1 VVKNKL
7 SFVAVALVALGL
19 SGQAV
24 AQAKIEVGV
33 TWAGKSGAT
42 TRLYTSMKDRLQEI
56 APQISLEF
64 AGEQADIAKVE
75 ETIKKFDSSKAATVA
90 LRDSA
95 ATLLA
100 TLKTVNPTFLGGTN
114 NPKFY
119 GTIKNIQAPE
129 GNITG
134 VTYFLPKDIIIR
146 SFISLLPEADFFS
159 FIGDTKHSSFAVDK
173 EGSEEACKQLK
184 LRCTFHAV
192 TTADEAKDIAAR
204 NPDGAKAF
212 VLMNHGLLIDN
223 TKAIVASAGKV
234 PTFAF
239 GDASVKDGAVAGLV
253 ADVGKLGVQLA
264 DAINDVLVKKK
275 PVSAVPVGLDNQPLL
290 VINMGSV
297 NRLGLNIPLEI
308 LSTGTVVD

>member
-7 SFVAVALVALGL
+7 SFVAGALLALGL
-19 SGQAV
+19 SGQAM

-56 APQISLEF
+56 APQISLEYV
-64 AGEQADIAKVE
+64 GEQADIAKVE
-75 ETIKKFDSSKAATVA
+75 ETIKKFDTSKAATVA

-100 TLKTVNPTFLGGTN
+100 KLKTTNPAFVGGTN
-114 NPKFY
+114 NPMFY
-119 GTIKNIQAPE
+119 GTIKNLQAPE
-129 GNITG
+129 GNVTG
-134 VTYFLPKDIIIR
+134 VTYFIPKDIIIR
-146 SFISLLPEADFFS
+146 SFISLMPEADSLS
-159 FIGDTKHSSFAVDK
+159 FIGDSKHSSYQVDK
-173 EGSEEACKQLK
+173 EGSEEACTQLK

-204 NPDGAKAF
+204 NPAGAKAF

-223 TKAIVASAGKV
+223 TKVVVASAGKI

-253 ADVGKLGVQLA
+253 ADVSKLGVMLA
-264 DAINDVLVKKK
+264 DSINDVLVKKK
-275 PVSAVPVGLDNQPLL
+275 PISAVPVGLDNQPLL
-290 VINMGSV
+290 VINMSSV
-297 NRLGLNIPLEI
+297 TQLGLSIPLDI
-308 LSTGTVVD
+308 LATANILN

>member
-7 SFVAVALVALGL
+7 SFVAGALLALGL
-19 SGQAV
+19 SGQAL

-33 TWAGKSGAT
+33 TWAGKSGTT

-56 APQISLEF
+56 APQISLEY
-64 AGEQADIAKVE
+64 AGEQPDIGKVE
-75 ETIKKFDSSKAATVA
+75 ENVKKFDSTKAATVA

-95 ATLLA
+95 AILLSKV
-100 TLKTVNPTFLGGTN
+100 KTTNPAFIGGTN

-119 GTIKNIQAPE
+119 GTINNLQAPE
-129 GNITG
+129 GKITG
-134 VTYFLPKDIIIR
+134 VSYFIPKDIIIR
-146 SFISLLPEADFFS
+146 SFISLLPEADSFS
-159 FIGDTKHSSFAVDK
+159 FIGDSKHSSYAVDK

-184 LRCTFHAV
+184 LRCSFHPV

-204 NPDGAKAF
+204 NPDAAKAL

-223 TKAIVASAGKV
+223 TKAIVESAGKV

-239 GDASVKDGAVAGLV
+239 GDASVKDGAIAGLV
-253 ADVGKLGVQLA
+253 ADVNKLGVLLA
-264 DAINDVLVKKK
+264 EAINDVLVKKK
-275 PVSAVPVGLDNQPLL
+275 PISAIPVGLDHQPLL
-290 VINMGSV
+290 VINMTSV
-297 NRLGLNIPLEI
+297 TRLGLNIPLEI